1 MPPCDR
7 GSPGSTLCPFRQR
20 RLRLLLLLQL
30 SQRPQFITA
39 NLMVAGCFLRVTCI
53 VAARKSI
60 ASQVSS
66 HISEARNPCRNGPD
80 ERDQVNVQL
89 TERLDQHLGRGVVV
103 ADAGHDEVLAL
114 GRLLRFGALCRGTGQ
129 SIHLSTL
136 AAVQAGECELFCSDS
151 GPTKAQANNDR
162 NAIPKRS
169 VV

>member
-1 MPPCDR
+1 MLSAVRPVVVRIGALPSMAALSS
-7 GSPGSTLCPFRQR
+7 GACP
-20 RLRLLLLLQL
+20 
-30 SQRPQFITA
+30 RPQFVTA
-39 NLMVAGCFLRVTCI
+39 TLMCCDWPCFLRVTCI
-53 VAARKSI
+53 VAAWKSI

-136 AAVQAGECELFCSDS
+136 AAV
-151 GPTKAQANNDR
+151 
-162 NAIPKRS
+162 
-169 VV
+169 